1 MKIPTNMKLTR
12 NRWHEVA
19 NGKWVYVD
27 EEGRIARA
35 MKADING
42 GRVPAAIY
50 KTNRYGTLTHV
61 LACTRQELRKEGVV
75 II

>member
-1 MKIPTNMKLTR
+1 MKLPINMKLTR

-27 EEGRIARA
+27 EDGRITRA
-35 MKADING
+35 MKSDNNG
-42 GRVPAAIY
+42 GRVSAAIY
-50 KTNRYGTLTHV
+50 KANRYGTLTNV
-61 LACTRQELRKEGVV
+61 LPCTRQELRKEGVV